1 MAGKTKKTVTVVWN
15 KHAEGRLV
23 GVFEDK
29 QIVKHI
35 KDLVNK
41 KGESHYIMFFNVE
54 INKLNEHELTSHM
67 E

>member
-1 MAGKTKKTVTVVWN
+1 MNKTVTVVWN

-23 GVFEDK
+23 GVFEDEHL
-29 QIVKHI
+29 IEHI
-35 KDLVNK
+35 KQLVNE

-54 INKLNEHELTSHM
+54 LNKVNEHELTSHM